1 LKKYQTSNKDS
12 TEKFFIILKIFLNSL
27 VDEEKFKNDL
37 KREIL
42 NMKQNKKVYD
52 IVCFASKI

>member
-12 TEKFFIILKIFLNSL
+12 TEKFLIILKIFLNFL